1 MLLRLSRSLSM
12 FVCLIPYPILF
23 YRASQRNR
31 SWVAS
36 LLCGV
41 TCGLSTGNAGTSP
54 TGSGCLVHQ
63 LPTGCMTENTTRCS
77 WTPWQDW
84 WASLCRGF
92 VQNCWCTKVSL
103 VPSPYSLCSC
113 CCTAAVEK
121 YCSSH
126 KCRED
131 GGWIN
136 VNLYRSTA
144 TLVLYCLCGLE
155 RVFACLITF
164 MPVHRSYS
172 SSASQQVHAVASGD
186 LPFFLPLTLP
196 TQVWPRGVVAAG
208 RFWHYIAD
216 LQQDELTRR
225 VDHQNGVRCL

>member
-12 FVCLIPYPILF
+12 FVCLAPYPFLF

-54 TGSGCLVHQ
+54 TGSGCLVRQ
-63 LPTGCMTENTTRCS
+63 LPTGCMTENMTRCS

-92 VQNCWCTKVSL
+92 VQNFCCTKVSL
-103 VPSPYSLCSC
+103 VPSPYALCSC
-113 CCTAAVEK
+113 CCTAAVEQ
-121 YCSSH
+121 YCSSY

-155 RVFACLITF
+155 CETLLWSDNWRWQVIFWRAWLSKIIILLSLSS
-164 MPVHRSYS
+164 MPNNFH
-172 SSASQQVHAVASGD
+172 AS
-186 LPFFLPLTLP
+186 T
-196 TQVWPRGVVAAG
+196 
-208 RFWHYIAD
+208 
-216 LQQDELTRR
+216 
-225 VDHQNGVRCL
+225 